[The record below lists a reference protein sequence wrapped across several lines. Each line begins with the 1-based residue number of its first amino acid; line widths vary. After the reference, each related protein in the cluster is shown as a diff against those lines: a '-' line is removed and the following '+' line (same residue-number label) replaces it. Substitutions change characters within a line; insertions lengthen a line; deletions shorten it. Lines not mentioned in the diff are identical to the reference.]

1 MVFVS
6 HKMGKSPRRRH
17 QILGGGSSRDFY
29 STVPRILPLNKND
42 QCYRLAQCSRRI
54 LTQYALDLAPIPALQ
69 KTMGTEFKLSG
80 VCGTCIVPDWH
91 FGGILTIE
99 SGMTRNKT
107 GMLQEEAENM
117 VLSWAAQLCR
127 IRVLFWV
134 VFVNLI
140 QDGVIWEEETPFK
153 YLLPSDWLMGVF
165 VGYFID

>member
-1 MVFVS
+1 
-6 HKMGKSPRRRH
+6 
-17 QILGGGSSRDFY
+17 
-29 STVPRILPLNKND
+29 
-42 QCYRLAQCSRRI
+42 
-54 LTQYALDLAPIPALQ
+54 
-69 KTMGTEFKLSG
+69 
-80 VCGTCIVPDWH
+80 
-91 FGGILTIE
+91 
-99 SGMTRNKT
+99 MTRNKT